1 MKLMRHPLVLVAA
14 LLIVFLFC
22 PAALPTSPDERPKPQ
37 YDEKGNLLRPTDYRD
52 WEYLS
57 AGYGMNY
64 SPAPGSHELF
74 TNVFVP
80 RRAYQA
86 LRRPGKQ
93 QRPTMFGLAGSDS
106 RLR

>member
-1 MKLMRHPLVLVAA
+1 MAS
-14 LLIVFLFC
+14 LLIVFSFC
-22 PAALPTSPDERPKPQ
+22 LATLPTPPDQRPKPQ
-37 YDEKGNLLRPTDYRD
+37 HDEKGNLLRPTDHRD

-80 RRAYQA
+80 RWA
-86 LRRPGKQ
+86 
-93 QRPTMFGLAGSDS
+93 
-106 RLR
+106 